1 MLGAVTA
8 PSIRVAGG
16 DDLPR
21 IVEFQDRDAR
31 PAFVRSLAIARRF
44 EAGNPQPDR
53 LMLVAEDGDRIAAI
67 AQVSEGMALGLKLT
81 ALAALK
87 ERGAA
92 LFGTTNDEAN
102 AAMQGVNAR
111 LGYVADP
118 PQIEVEK
125 VFEA

>member
-1 MLGAVTA
+1 
-8 PSIRVAGG
+8 
-16 DDLPR
+16 
-21 IVEFQDRDAR
+21 
-31 PAFVRSLAIARRF
+31 
-44 EAGNPQPDR
+44 
-53 LMLVAEDGDRIAAI
+53 MLVAEDGDRFAAI

-102 AAMQGVNAR
+102 AALQGVNAR

>member
-1 MLGAVTA
+1 
-8 PSIRVAGG
+8 
-16 DDLPR
+16 
-21 IVEFQDRDAR
+21 
-31 PAFVRSLAIARRF
+31 
-44 EAGNPQPDR
+44 
-53 LMLVAEDGDRIAAI
+53 MLVAEDGDRFAAI

-87 ERGAA
+87 ERSAA

-102 AAMQGVNAR
+102 AAMRGVNAR